1 MCYMPILIGLHDM
14 YNELLDS
21 KGIPEHRRLKYSNG
35 LVKVGIE
42 CIEDGICSIV
52 ATQKAGK
59 EFTMVFKYIKSGSIL
74 YYEGSDVVKLSGKKC
89 KFVEGIILNILNEVC
104 TLFEDVYSLYYMDD
118 SKSLIIK
125 YENESTRE
133 INVREYILGG
143 VVENG

>member
-14 YNELLDS
+14 YNELLDR
-21 KGIPEHRRLKYSNG
+21 KGIPEHRRMKYSTG

-89 KFVEGIILNILNEVC
+89 KLVEGIILNILNEVC

-133 INVREYILGG
+133 IDVKEYILGG

>member
-1 MCYMPILIGLHDM
+1 
-14 YNELLDS
+14 
-21 KGIPEHRRLKYSNG
+21 
-35 LVKVGIE
+35 
-42 CIEDGICSIV
+42 
-52 ATQKAGK
+52 
-59 EFTMVFKYIKSGSIL
+59 MVFKYIKSGSIL

-89 KFVEGIILNILNEVC
+89 KLVEGIILNILNEVC

-133 INVREYILGG
+133 IDVREYILGG